1 MRFCEGT
8 CTGPPTIPHPF
19 CRRVCSQEKLRSKS
33 QRHLIRAVPWA
44 KVMWT
49 ELSATQRM
57 NSPKDRLSMSLL
69 KTPSLLSL
77 PSDKFF
83 FFMFSLLLTSS
94 GPGGLCVSLQD
105 QGLGHKE
112 EEPSTPILEHLTQH
126 TGLASLTQINHNVF
140 SISLHSY

>member
-1 MRFCEGT
+1 MRFCEGA
-8 CTGPPTIPHPF
+8 CTVPPTIPHPF
-19 CRRVCSQEKLRSKS
+19 CKRVCSQEKLRSKS

-49 ELSATQRM
+49 EYQ
-57 NSPKDRLSMSLL
+57 LL
-69 KTPSLLSL
+69 KGWIPQKIGCPWVFWKCLHCYHLLL
-77 PSDKFF
+77 IIFF
-83 FFMFSLLLTSS
+83 LMFSLLLTSS
-94 GPGGLCVSLQD
+94 GPGGLCVSLWD
-105 QGLGHKE
+105 QGVGLKQ